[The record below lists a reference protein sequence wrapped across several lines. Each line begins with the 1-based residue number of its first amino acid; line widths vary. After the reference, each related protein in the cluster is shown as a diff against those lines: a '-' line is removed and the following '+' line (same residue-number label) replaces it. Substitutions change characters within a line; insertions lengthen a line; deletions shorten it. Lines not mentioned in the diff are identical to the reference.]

1 MSENARTRW
10 QARYEKS
17 RVREVDFTTLSG
29 LELEPAY
36 GTDDSEWPGEFP
48 FTRGLYPTGYRGRSW
63 TIRQFAGFGNAQ
75 QTNERYRM
83 ILGRGGGGL
92 SVAFD
97 MPTLMGRDS
106 DDPKSLGEVGHCGVA
121 IDSAADME
129 VLFDGIDLGDV
140 TTSMTISGPAV
151 PVFCMMIVAAERA
164 GVDTGKLN
172 GTLQTDIF
180 KEYIA
185 QKEWIFGPE
194 PHLRLIGDLM
204 EYCAEK
210 IPAYKPLSV
219 SGYHIREAGSTAAQ
233 ELAFTLAD
241 GFGYVELG
249 LSRGL
254 DVDVFAPGLSFF
266 FDAHVDF
273 FEEIAKFRAAR
284 RIWARWM
291 RDVYGATTDKA
302 QWLRFH
308 TQTAGVSLTAQQ
320 PYNNVVRTGIEALSA
335 VLGGTNSLHTNALDE
350 TLALPSEQAA
360 EIALR
365 TQQVI
370 MEETGVVNV
379 ADPLGG
385 SWYVE
390 ALTDR
395 IEAEANAIF
404 DQILAMGGSTAHL
417 RPARADRRG
426 RRSRRVARSPAGSC
440 AASRTAGSC
449 PRSPRRR
456 SSTRSSLEKGEKR
469 IVGVNCHTES
479 VTHDLEILRV
489 SHEVEVEQVRVLAA
503 RRQAARRRGRDGGA
517 GRMVDGGARRREHD
531 RADARRGA
539 RRGDARRDLRRA
551 AGRVGRVPRTG
562 PVLSRRRRS
571 LGLAHDA
578 AAVLPPGRDRPVRPQ
593 APAPQ
598 PAAGGTRGRRP
609 AAGGSSYAVEVTEEN
624 FQATIESSMTA
635 PVLLVFYSPT
645 RMPESQQLA
654 DDLVDAVDGVR
665 GPVPGRPGRHRRR
678 AGDRAGDAD
687 PVDPAGGRGPRRPSG
702 AADPG
707 RAAARRAA
715 LRADHQVMQQLT
727 AQGMTGRHQP
737 RVGRP
742 STPTATASP
751 TSTRA
756 TPPPRTRSAT
766 VTSTAR
772 SRSTRSSST
781 PTPPTPRPPPA
792 WRWPRS
798 CSAPR
803 ASTSTPPGA
812 AAAANPDDV
821 DAQTMVADLDMLGG
835 HVEDAFNRLIEL
847 VRRTS
852 GDDRNQA
859 REHLLGLFGAVGN
872 DDPRVLKGR
881 QSLAS
886 ALF

>member
-1 MSENARTRW
+1 MGDVVSTGSTDDNTGTGDDAGARARW
-10 QARYEKS
+10 QDRYDRS
-17 RVREVDFTTLSG
+17 RVRDADFTTLSG
-29 LELEPAY
+29 MEVQPAY
-36 GTDDSEWPGEFP
+36 GPADGSDSEWPGEFP
-48 FTRGLYPTGYRGRSW
+48 FTRGLYPTGYRGRTW

-121 IDSAADME
+121 IDSAADMD
-129 VLFDGIDLGDV
+129 VLFDSIPLEDV

-151 PVFCMMIVAAERA
+151 PVFCMMLVTAERQGA
-164 GVDTGKLN
+164 DLGKLN

-185 QKEWIFGPE
+185 QKEWLFTPE

-291 RDVYGATTDKA
+291 RDVYGATTEKA

-390 ALTDR
+390 ALTDQ
-395 IEAEANAIF
+395 IEAEADAIF
-404 DQILAMGGSTAHL
+404 DKVLAMGGSDLTHADIDGLATATRNGETPMTKGLL
-417 RPARADRRG
+417 RGIEEGWFMSEIAE
-426 RRSRRVARSPAGSC
+426 
-440 AASRTAGSC
+440 AAFQYQTA
-449 PRSPRRR
+449 
-456 SSTRSSLEKGEKR
+456 LEKGDKK
-469 IVGVNCHTES
+469 IVGVNVHHES
-479 VTHDLEILRV
+479 ITHDLEILRV
-489 SHEVEVEQVRVLAA
+489 SHEVEIEQVRELSARRTSRDEAAVTAAIQRMVEVGRTDGNMIESMLAA
-503 RRQAARRRGRDGGA
+503 C
-517 GRMVDGGARRREHD
+517 
-531 RADARRGA
+531 
-539 RRGDARRDLRRA
+539 
-551 AGRVGRVPRTG
+551 RVEAT
-562 PVLSRRRRS
+562 
-571 LGLAHDA
+571 LGEICD
-578 AAVLPPGRDRPVRPQ
+578 
-593 APAPQ
+593 
-598 PAAGGTRGRRP
+598 
-609 AAGGSSYAVEVTEEN
+609 
-624 FQATIESSMTA
+624 
-635 PVLLVFYSPT
+635 
-645 RMPESQQLA
+645 
-654 DDLVDAVDGVR
+654 
-665 GPVPGRPGRHRRR
+665 
-678 AGDRAGDAD
+678 
-687 PVDPAGGRGPRRPSG
+687 
-702 AADPG
+702 
-707 RAAARRAA
+707 A
-715 LRADHQVMQQLT
+715 LRAEW
-727 AQGMTGRHQP
+727 GEYREP
-737 RVGRP
+737 
-742 STPTATASP
+742 
-751 TSTRA
+751 
-756 TPPPRTRSAT
+756 
-766 VTSTAR
+766 AR
-772 SRSTRSSST
+772 
-781 PTPPTPRPPPA
+781 
-792 WRWPRS
+792 
-798 CSAPR
+798 
-803 ASTSTPPGA
+803 
-812 AAAANPDDV
+812 
-821 DAQTMVADLDMLGG
+821 
-835 HVEDAFNRLIEL
+835 F
-847 VRRTS
+847 
-852 GDDRNQA
+852 
-859 REHLLGLFGAVGN
+859 
-872 DDPRVLKGR
+872 
-881 QSLAS
+881 
-886 ALF
+886 